1 MSQMQIIL
9 KHTPKALK
17 RHRTTRSGHIYD
29 PSKADKKKV
38 ITEMFK
44 WSHLADP
51 ISHPIGLSMVF
62 TFPRPKKHYR
72 TGKNSHLLSK
82 SAPAEHTNTPDT
94 DNCIKFYCDCLVG
107 ADIISDDKIAVGMQG
122 IKQWGDKG
130 LVEIEVN
137 KWI

>member
-1 MSQMQIIL
+1 MQIVLNHI
-9 KHTPKALK
+9 PKALK
-17 RHRTTRSGHIYD
+17 RHRMTKSGHTYD

-38 ITEMFK
+38 ILELITGLC
-44 WSHLADP
+44 LADP
-51 ISHPIGLSMVF
+51 ISHPIGLSMIF

-94 DNCIKFYCDCLVG
+94 DNLIKFYADCLVG

-122 IKQWGDKG
+122 IKQWGDEG
-130 LVEIEVN
+130 MVEIEVN
-137 KWI
+137 KWT